1 MMDDKSVWKNI
12 GNKKFCAFKMTS
24 RTETFC
30 RNPYN
35 VTGLCNEFSCPLAN
49 SQYATVREEGDSLY
63 LYMKV
68 PERVHKPVLA
78 YEKIELDKNYETALM
93 EIEKHLEYWDC
104 EIIHKCKQRLTKL
117 TLYLRRKES
126 LQGSVEM
133 HAIRK
138 KQVRREKAGA
148 IKALN
153 KINFEQ
159 NIEKELYKRL
169 EEGIYGIEA
178 KDKFEK
184 KNKIYEFE
192 ESDEDISH
200 LRRRNPK
207 SRLKW

>member
-1 MMDDKSVWKNI
+1 MDDKSIWKNI
-12 GNKKFCAFKMTS
+12 GDKKFCAFKMTS

-49 SQYATVREEGDSLY
+49 SQYATVREENGSLY

-68 PERVHKPVLA
+68 PERVHKPSA
-78 YEKIELDKNYETALM
+78 TYEKIELSKDYETALM
-93 EIEKHLEYWDC
+93 EIDKYMEYWDY
-104 EIIHKCKQRLTKL
+104 ELIHKCKQRLTKL

-126 LQGSVEM
+126 LKGSIEM
-133 HAIRK
+133 HAIKK

-153 KINFEQ
+153 RINFEQ

-169 EEGIYGIEA
+169 EDGIYGIEA
-178 KDKFEK
+178 KDKFQK
-184 KNKIYEFE
+184 KVKVHEFE
-192 ESDEDISH
+192 ESDEEFSH
-200 LRRRNPK
+200 VHRRKTK